1 MSNYLI
7 DRMDAIENIWSLFNN
22 TYNDSSRFDA
32 EETVLAKRILSDVQM
47 VLEKQPTAYDVEK
60 VIERLEHDTE
70 IALKR
75 YMNCNADTLPVT
87 YTRYSTQYKERRKCL
102 EIVKQCG
109 REPGEADGI
118 Y

>member
-1 MSNYLI
+1 MSNDLI
-7 DRMDAIENIWSLFNN
+7 NRMDAIENIWTLFNN
-22 TYNDSSRFDA
+22 TYNDASRFDT

-47 VLEKQPTAYDVEK
+47 VPEKRPTAYDVGK

-75 YMNCNADTLPVT
+75 YMNCNADTLPVI

-102 EIVKQCG
+102 EIFKSG
-109 REPGEADGI
+109 GI
-118 Y
+118 T